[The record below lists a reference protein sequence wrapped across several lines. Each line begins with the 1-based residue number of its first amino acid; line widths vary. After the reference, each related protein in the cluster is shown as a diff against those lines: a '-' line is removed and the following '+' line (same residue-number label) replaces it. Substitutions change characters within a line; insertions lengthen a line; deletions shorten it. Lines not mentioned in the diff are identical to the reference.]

1 MTRRA
6 SVAAPSDG
14 TEKAPA
20 SHPVLETPAVAKVPR
35 SASRQ
40 KPQARANLV
49 SATVDLVPDKLA
61 LIRQHCSAQT
71 PRISDPISQA
81 VEDDLRKPR

>member
-1 MTRRA
+1 VTRRA

-14 TEKAPA
+14 TEKVPA
-20 SHPVLETPAVAKVPR
+20 SHPVLETPAVAKAPR

-49 SATVDLVPDKLA
+49 SATVA
-61 LIRQHCSAQT
+61 LDSFQSASEIEDW
-71 PRISDPISQA
+71 IS
-81 VEDDLRKPR
+81 RKSDAWLKARGK